1 MLVASRLSSVQSM
14 RHVLHPNCM
23 PTIWPLHSGIKSH
36 ETCQNLA
43 TTLSFWMGPVERKW
57 TSRCWNWL
65 FTSTSN
71 SNVRRLL
78 LQLCFQLWSLVVLWR
93 SYHQGLVGRR
103 ICFASLHSPMVAAS
117 PSTSP
122 GQDWYGF
129 LWEARDIQKS
139 HFISP
144 NPWRASW
151 TQAREPLGLKQFV
164 NQPTS
169 WSLMVVA
176 LEACIARR

>member
-1 MLVASRLSSVQSM
+1 MISRYGSILDNYLDKLLGTASFIATGTGGAMWGAQNAIDERKEKGDADKRTTTMLVASRLWSVQSM

-23 PTIWPLHSGIKSH
+23 PTIWPLHSGPKSH

-43 TTLSFWMGPVERKW
+43 TTLSFWMGPVKRKW

-78 LQLCFQLWSLVVLWR
+78 LQLCFQLWSLVVLRR

-122 GQDWYGF
+122 G
-129 LWEARDIQKS
+129 RD
-139 HFISP
+139 
-144 NPWRASW
+144 
-151 TQAREPLGLKQFV
+151 
-164 NQPTS
+164 
-169 WSLMVVA
+169 
-176 LEACIARR
+176 